1 MNYKKVPILG
11 MFISLALI
19 MSYIESILPISIGI
33 PGAKIG
39 LANIVIIIAL
49 YKAGAKEACFISVIR
64 IILSGFLFGNMFSIV
79 YSIMGA
85 VFSLAAMIFLKKKT
99 DFSVYGISMIG
110 AVMHNAGQTAAAIL
124 VLENTALISYLPVL
138 VVVGTITGIL
148 IGMVSANIIKHLPV

>member
-138 VVVGTITGIL
+138 VVVGTIIGIL
-148 IGMVSANIIKHLPV
+148 IGMVSANIIKHLPA

>member
-19 MSYIESILPISIGI
+19 MSYVESILPISIGI

-39 LANIVIIIAL
+39 LANIVIIITL
-49 YKAGAKEACFISVIR
+49 YKAGAKEACFISIIR
-64 IILSGFLFGNMFSIV
+64 IILSGFLFGNLFSIV

-85 VFSLAAMIFLKKKT
+85 VFSLAAMILLKKKN

-110 AVMHNAGQTAAAIL
+110 AVMHNAGQTVAAIF
-124 VLENTALISYLPVL
+124 VLENVALISYLPVL

-148 IGMVSANIIKHLPV
+148 IGMVSGNIIKHLPV